1 MFELATFVAIL
12 LYTTLSSSIFRKV
25 TRLGKIS
32 EENLTSNKSNSADK
46 NLQPDLNSYSS
57 QPDAG
62 EVMEEKSI
70 LEQSIHPCEDNKS
83 EEIVSP
89 GSSGCQT
96 NISDTSDVKT
106 DSDEEILETT
116 TSENIQS
123 WSHQVCLKPHSIL
136 TAISKPVTNGIPTS
150 ALPASAALLHRN
162 SGSRADKLVCDMYF
176 YVLLAA
182 ISQSQ

>member
-150 ALPASAALLHRN
+150 ALPASAALLHSN
-162 SGSRADKLVCDMYF
+162 ITVTVKNG
-176 YVLLAA
+176 
-182 ISQSQ
+182 Q